1 MSAFSVRLERIR
13 FSHSDAAPI
22 LDGADAHLA
31 EGWTGLVGPNGA
43 GKTTVLRLVAGELEP
58 GEGRIRLRPEGARV
72 VLCPQRVDALEVG
85 VRELA
90 SRLLDGRAG
99 RAERRIAAGLEVSA
113 GDLVRWPTLSPGER
127 KRWQI
132 AAALASEPDVL
143 LLDEPTNHVDAA
155 ARRLLVE
162 ELGRFRGVGVVVSHD
177 RALLDGLTSRT
188 LRLEAGALRTFEGS
202 YAAARA
208 AWERE
213 DEAARRGRQAAQ
225 DEARRAA
232 RKLADARRTRDAA
245 ERSGSGRNRDPKDR
259 DSRSIGAKNAR
270 SRAEARL
277 GQTVRARRA
286 EAERALAAIPGAP
299 DAVGPGRGVFV
310 GWERPARPVLL
321 ALQVGEVRAGDRVV
335 LREVATALGRG
346 DRVRIAGPNGSGKT
360 TLLSAM
366 VAGSTLPPG
375 KLLHLPQELSPG
387 AGRALLGEVRALA
400 PEVRGRVLSL
410 VAALGSDPE
419 RLLASEDPSPG
430 EARKLALAFGLG
442 RHAWA
447 LVLDEPTNH
456 LDLPAVEHLEE
467 ALAAYPGAL
476 LLVTHDEALASRV
489 TRATWTISEGMLAR
503 S

>member
-1 MSAFSVRLERIR
+1 MSARSVRLERIR
-13 FSHSDAAPI
+13 FAHSDAAPI
-22 LDGADAHLA
+22 LDGADAQLD

-58 GEGRIRLRPEGARV
+58 WEGRVRLRPEGARV
-72 VLCPQRVDALEVG
+72 VLCPQRVDAPQES

-90 SRLLDGRAG
+90 SRLVDGRAG
-99 RAERRIAAGLEVSA
+99 GAERRIAAGLDLSA
-113 GDLVRWPTLSPGER
+113 GDVPRWPTLSPGER

-132 AAALASEPDVL
+132 AAALTAQPDVL
-143 LLDEPTNHVDAA
+143 LLDEPTNHVDAG

-177 RALLDGLTSRT
+177 RALLEGLTSRT
-188 LRLEAGALRTFEGS
+188 LRLEAGALRAFDGPYGT
-202 YAAARA
+202 ARA
-208 AWERE
+208 AWEE
-213 DEAARRGRQAAQ
+213 QAKAARLGRQSAQ

-232 RKLADARRTRDAA
+232 RKLADARRARDAA
-245 ERSGSGRNRDPKDR
+245 DRARSGRNRDPKDR

-270 SRAEARL
+270 SRAESRL
-277 GQTVRARRA
+277 GQLVRARRS

-299 DAVGPGRGVFV
+299 GPEDPGRGVFV

-321 ALQVGEVRAGDRVV
+321 ALQAGEVRAGDRVV
-335 LREVATALGRG
+335 LREVAATLGRG

-387 AGRALLGEVRALA
+387 AGRALLAEVRALA

-410 VAALGSDPE
+410 VAALGSDPA
-419 RLLASEDPSPG
+419 RLLASADPSPG
-430 EARKLALAFGLG
+430 EVRKLALALGLG

-447 LVLDEPTNH
+447 LALDEPTNH
-456 LDLPAVEHLEE
+456 LDLPAVERLEE
-467 ALAAYPGAL
+467 ALAAYPGAV
-476 LLVTHDEALASRV
+476 LLVTHDEALASRIA
-489 TRATWTISEGMLAR
+489 RATWTISEGML
-503 S
+503 SCG